1 MDTHAF
7 YLSLILMAAG
17 MAVIFVFM
25 GALIAIVHFYL
36 KAAERFFP
44 NRGECHETE
53 THAASGTG
61 NSENPEEVAAA
72 IAAAIG
78 KGRT

>member
-1 MDTHAF
+1 MDTHAL
-7 YLSLILMAAG
+7 YLSVILMAAG

-44 NRGECHETE
+44 DRGESPEKGT
-53 THAASGTG
+53 SGGCVT
-61 NSENPEEVAAA
+61 ENPEEVAAA

-78 KGRT
+78 RGHE

>member
-1 MDTHAF
+1 MDTHAL

-44 NRGECHETE
+44 DRGECHETE
-53 THAASGTG
+53 SYAASGAG
-61 NSENPEEVAAA
+61 KSGNPEEVAAA

-78 KGRT
+78 KGRA